1 MPTNLCWQALW
12 FGGDAA
18 RIVGE
23 CSCPNGMRWDDDD
36 LECENTYYGGGGV
49 AGLAGGL
56 VAGLVIG
63 LLILVCC
70 CGCAVFFVLRKF
82 F

>member
-1 MPTNLCWQALW
+1 MW

-23 CSCPNGMRWDDDD
+23 CSCPQGMVWDDDD
-36 LECENTYYGGGGV
+36 LECESRGFGGGGL
-49 AGLAGGL
+49 AGLGAVLTAIVG
-56 VAGLVIG
+56 VIVIS
-63 LLILVCC
+63 LLCC